1 MAFIMPF
8 CAKIP
13 DWRLWR
19 TRLVAAGRCAPVL
32 VVFALTGCSAGP
44 ADFGFRIE
52 RVEATTSAAALNV
65 VIHQQLVLSNEAKDA
80 LNHGVP
86 LAIRTELELHAAGS
100 RENILQARREF
111 EIRYLPLSNRY
122 QLTTL
127 QPSSA
132 QTYPRLRHVLAELG
146 TVSFSLL
153 PGPLPQGKYQLRA
166 RSLLDKQNMPPP
178 MRLPAWFSAEWKLD
192 SGWQSWPLA
201 GISPE

>member
-8 CAKIP
+8 CAKIR
-13 DWRLWR
+13 DRRLCR
-19 TRLVAAGRCAPVL
+19 TLLAAPGPI
-32 VVFALTGCSAGP
+32 ALALALAGCSAGP
-44 ADFGFRIE
+44 ADFGFSIG
-52 RVEATTSAAALNV
+52 RVEAKTSAAAVNV
-65 VIHQQLVLSNEAKDA
+65 VIHQQLVLSSEARDA

-86 LAIRTELELHAAGS
+86 LAIRTELELRAAGS
-100 RENILQARREF
+100 HENITRATREF
-111 EIRYLPLSNRY
+111 EIRYLPLSDHY

-127 QPSSA
+127 QPSST

-146 TVSFSLL
+146 AVSFSLHPGQL
-153 PGPLPQGKYQLRA
+153 PPGEYQLRA

-178 MRLPAWFSAEWKLD
+178 MRLPAWFSAAWKLD

>member
-8 CAKIP
+8 CAKIHN
-13 DWRLWR
+13 WRLWCR
-19 TRLVAAGRCAPVL
+19 TLLAARGPIALALALV
-32 VVFALTGCSAGP
+32 GCSAGP
-44 ADFGFRIE
+44 ADFGFSIG
-52 RVEATTSAAALNV
+52 RVEAKSSVAAVNV
-65 VIHQQLVLSNEAKDA
+65 VIHQQLVLSSEAKDA

-86 LAIRTELELHAAGS
+86 LVILTELELRAAGS
-100 RENILQARREF
+100 HENITRATREF

-127 QPSSA
+127 HPSST

-146 TVSFSLL
+146 AVSFSLQPGQL
-153 PGPLPQGKYQLRA
+153 PPGEYQLRA

-178 MRLPAWFSAEWKLD
+178 MRLPAWFSAAWKLD

-201 GISPE
+201 GTSAK